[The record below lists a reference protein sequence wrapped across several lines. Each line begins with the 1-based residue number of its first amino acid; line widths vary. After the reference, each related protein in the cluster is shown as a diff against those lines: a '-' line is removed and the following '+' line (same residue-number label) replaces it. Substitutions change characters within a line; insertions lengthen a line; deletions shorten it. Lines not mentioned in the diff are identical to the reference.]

1 MFYVSEFFKY
11 LEPWL
16 IRNQWN
22 GTLPQLLPSKF
33 YNFLVIPFFIR
44 KSYTLSDSERPQIW
58 LINMSPCTL
67 KAVCIQANL
76 LNLLQ
81 AEHTTLNT
89 HSYIQNPNPEAEQSR
104 DNGRNIAMFSSS
116 YESQKN
122 CYCPS
127 ERFSTRENILF
138 LCIPDNW
145 NFFFSF
151 AKECQRS
158 DPSTKS
164 GSSSSELFM
173 IYAYCHKGFEAW
185 NQRTDMT
192 NMLDSYSWTFDQ
204 RCVLHLLWQ

>member
-22 GTLPQLLPSKF
+22 RTLPQLLPQSF
-33 YNFLVIPFFIR
+33 ITFWSSHFIR

-89 HSYIQNPNPEAEQSR
+89 FIFRILILKQNRAVIMEEILLCS
-104 DNGRNIAMFSSS
+104 
-116 YESQKN
+116 
-122 CYCPS
+122 
-127 ERFSTRENILF
+127 LF
-138 LCIPDNW
+138 LLKPEKLLLPFRKIFNKREYS
-145 NFFFSF
+145 FFFAFQIIEFLFSF

-164 GSSSSELFM
+164 GSSSLELFM

-185 NQRTDMT
+185 KSKNWYDQYAR
-192 NMLDSYSWTFDQ
+192 LYSWLFDQ